1 MRGGAFFFDPEILK
15 MLLTR
20 RHFIAAA
27 AAAAAVG
34 TAPSVLAAP
43 KSVKIAVGGKALYYY
58 LPISIAERL
67 GYFKDEGLDVEII
80 DFQGGSRSLQ
90 AVVGG
95 SADVVSGAFEHT
107 IAMQAR
113 RQSLQAFV
121 LQGRAP
127 QCVFAVS
134 NKTMPGFKSIAEL
147 KGKKIGVTAPGS
159 SSHAIAL
166 YILSTAGLKAADV
179 SFIGV
184 GSSSAA
190 VAAMR
195 SGQIDAFVNL
205 DPVIA
210 TLQKDNIIKI
220 VADTRVVEESDKLFG
235 GPLVAG
241 CLYAPTRYIK
251 DNPDIVQGL
260 ANAVVRADRWLAKA
274 TADDIVKTVPESY
287 FLGNKEIYVEG
298 FLKNRPALSKDGA
311 IPEHAPEISFKML
324 TIVND
329 KLRNFKPDFKAT
341 FTNAFVEQAWKKYPA

>member
-1 MRGGAFFFDPEILK
+1 MVFTRREIL
-15 MLLTR
+15 
-20 RHFIAAA
+20 AAA
-27 AAAAAVG
+27 AAAAA
-34 TAPSVLAAP
+34 TSFAPSVFAAG

-58 LPISIAERL
+58 LPISIAESL

-80 DFQGGSRSLQ
+80 DFQGGSKSLQ

-107 IAMQAR
+107 LAMQAR
-113 RQSLQAFV
+113 GQSLQAFV

-134 NKTMPGFKSIAEL
+134 KKTMPDYKDLKDL

-159 SSHAIAL
+159 SSHAIAIF
-166 YILSTAGLKAADV
+166 ILSTAGLKPSVV

-210 TLQKDNIIKI
+210 TLEKDDIIRI
-220 VADTRVVEESDKLFG
+220 VEDTRIVEESDKLFG
-235 GPLVAG
+235 GPMVAG
-241 CLYAPTRYIK
+241 CLYAPTRFIK
-251 DNPDIVQGL
+251 ENPDIVQGL
-260 ANAVVRADRWLAKA
+260 TNAVVRADRWLAKA
-274 TADDIVKTVPESY
+274 TAEDIVKAVPESY
-287 FLGNKEIYVEG
+287 FLGNKEIYLAG
-298 FLKNRPALSKDGA
+298 FMKNRPALSRDGR
-311 IPEHAPEISFKML
+311 IPEGAPEISFKSL
-324 TIVND
+324 QIVNPR
-329 KLRNFKPDFKAT
+329 LANFKPDFKAVY
-341 FTNAFVEQAWKKYPA
+341 TNKFVEEAHKKYPQ

>member
-1 MRGGAFFFDPEILK
+1 MPF
-15 MLLTR
+15 TR
-20 RHFIAAA
+20 RQLIASAAA
-27 AAAAAVG
+27 A
-34 TAPSVLAAP
+34 TAMCSVPPVFASS

-58 LPISIAERL
+58 LPISIAESL

-107 IAMQAR
+107 LSMQAR
-113 RQSLQAFV
+113 GQAMQAFV

-134 NKTMPGFKSIAEL
+134 NKTMPDFKSMAEL

-159 SSHAIAL
+159 SSHAIAIF
-166 YILSTAGLKAADV
+166 ILRNAGIEPKDV

-184 GSSSAA
+184 GASAAA

-195 SGQIDAFVNL
+195 AGQIDAFVNL

-210 TLQKDNIIKI
+210 TLEKDNVIRI
-220 VADTRVVEESDKLFG
+220 VADTRVVEESDKIFG
-235 GPLVAG
+235 GPMVAG

-251 DNPDIVQGL
+251 ENPDIVQGL
-260 ANAVVRADRWLAKA
+260 TNAVVRANRWLAKA
-274 TADDIVKTVPESY
+274 TAEDIVKAVPESY
-287 FLGNKEIYVEG
+287 FLGNKDIYVTG
-298 FLKNRPALSKDGA
+298 FLKNRPALSKNGF
-311 IPEHAPEISFKML
+311 IPEHAPEISFKSL
-324 TIVND
+324 QIIND
-329 KLRNFKPDFKAT
+329 KLADFKPDYKAV
-341 FTNAFVEQAWKKYPA
+341 FTNRFVEAAHKKYPD

>member
-1 MRGGAFFFDPEILK
+1 MPF
-15 MLLTR
+15 TR
-20 RHFIAAA
+20 RQLIASAAA
-27 AAAAAVG
+27 ATVMC
-34 TAPSVLAAP
+34 SVPPVFASN

-58 LPISIAERL
+58 LPISIAESL

-107 IAMQAR
+107 LSMQAR
-113 RQSLQAFV
+113 GQAMQAFV

-134 NKTMPGFKSIAEL
+134 NKTIPDFKSMAEL

-159 SSHAIAL
+159 SSHAIAIF
-166 YILSTAGLKAADV
+166 ILRNAGIEPKDV

-184 GSSSAA
+184 GASAAA

-195 SGQIDAFVNL
+195 AGQIDAFVNL

-210 TLQKDNIIKI
+210 TLEKDNVIRI
-220 VADTRVVEESDKLFG
+220 VADTRVVEESDKIFG
-235 GPLVAG
+235 GPMVAG

-251 DNPDIVQGL
+251 ENPDIVQGL
-260 ANAVVRADRWLAKA
+260 TNAVVRANRWLAKA
-274 TADDIVKTVPESY
+274 TAEDIVKAVPESY
-287 FLGNKEIYVEG
+287 FLGNKDIYVTG
-298 FLKNRPALSKDGA
+298 FLKNRPALSKDGF
-311 IPEHAPEISFKML
+311 IPEHAPEISFKSL
-324 TIVND
+324 QIIND
-329 KLRNFKPDFKAT
+329 KLADFKPDYKAV
-341 FTNAFVEQAWKKYPA
+341 FTNRFVEAAHKKYPD